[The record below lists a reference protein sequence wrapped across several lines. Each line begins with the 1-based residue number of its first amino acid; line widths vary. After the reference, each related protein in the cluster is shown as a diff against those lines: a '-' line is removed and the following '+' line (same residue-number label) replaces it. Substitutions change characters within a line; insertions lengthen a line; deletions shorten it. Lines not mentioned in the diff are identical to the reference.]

1 MKNIRPKIFF
11 FFIFTIL
18 ISTLFIIYH
27 DFLSLENLNKA
38 FISTE
43 QKVNQNYNYCLIFF
57 FTIYL
62 LVAALSLPLAT
73 SLSLLIGALFNF
85 LDAVFII
92 SLGASLGA
100 TLSFLIARHTL
111 KNYLEKKYNTQFE
124 KINKGIEENGIF
136 YLFFLRVFPVFPF
149 FLINILFGIT
159 KIPIMN
165 FFLVSLVGMLPG
177 IFLYVNA
184 GSQLSKVN
192 TLNDIYDLKIL
203 FSIFIIGIFPFIIK
217 KVLYF
222 LGFIKK

>member
-124 KINKGIEENGIF
+124 KINKGIEENGLF
-136 YLFFLRVFPVFPF
+136 YLFFLRVFRVFRF